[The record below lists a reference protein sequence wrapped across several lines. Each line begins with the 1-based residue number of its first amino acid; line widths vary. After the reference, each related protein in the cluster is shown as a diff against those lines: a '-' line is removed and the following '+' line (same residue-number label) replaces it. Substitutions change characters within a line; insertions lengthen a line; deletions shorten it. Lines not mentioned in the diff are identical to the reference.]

1 MLGIPI
7 RYWRNLVIAG
17 IVASAV
23 LPVIPVV
30 IWCFSTGWHFPD
42 LLPSEWT
49 VRGWVYVTEPY
60 SRALPAFINSF
71 LIATVVTLLAFPIGI
86 PAARA
91 LGLYKFRG
99 KRLVEYLILAPLIVP
114 ELPMAIGIH
123 ILFIKYGLAN
133 TLLGVMV
140 IHLILVVPY
149 VVLILAGVF
158 ANYGPETEQSAR
170 TLGASPMRVFFHI
183 TLPAIFPGMVVG
195 GLFAFIRSWRTY
207 VFTLIIG
214 GGVVETLPLAVFS
227 FIGEGDNHMSAVLS
241 MLLILPAVLMLI
253 FTARFLTGE
262 KGRGAFLGV

>member
-1 MLGIPI
+1 VFGLSI
-7 RYWRNLVIAG
+7 RFWRNAVIVG

-23 LPVIPVV
+23 LPMIPMIV
-30 IWCFSTGWHFPD
+30 WCFSSGWYFPN
-42 LLPSEWT
+42 LIPEEWSI
-49 VRGWVYVTEPY
+49 RGWVYITEPY
-60 SRALPAFINSF
+60 SRAFPALLNSL
-71 LIATVVTLLAFPIGI
+71 LIAGAVTLIAFPIGI

-99 KRLVEYLILAPLIVP
+99 KRIVEYLILAPLIVP

-133 TLLGVMV
+133 TLFGVMI

-149 VVLILAGVF
+149 VVLVLAGVF

-170 TLGASPMRVFFHI
+170 TLGASPLRVFFYV

-214 GGVVETLPLAVFS
+214 GGVVETLPLVVFS
-227 FIGEGDNHMSAVLS
+227 FIGEGDNHVSAVLS
-241 MLLILPAVLMLI
+241 VLFIAPAILMLL
-253 FTARFLTGE
+253 FTARYLTGE
-262 KGRGAFLGV
+262 KGRGGFMGI